1 MNTSLKKRYSTNL
14 SLLTDLYQLTMAY
27 GYWKAGRTAEQAV
40 FHLFFRK
47 TPFDGSFALA
57 AGLEDVVHWLQQWQF
72 TESDIAYLA
81 TLQDHQNQALFE
93 QGFLDYL
100 SQLSFTGI
108 LYAIPEGTVVFAH
121 QPLIRIQAPL
131 IEAQLIETALLTLVN
146 FPTLIATKAARIV
159 QAAQGD
165 AVLEFGLR
173 RAQGIDGGLTASR
186 AAYIGG
192 CAATSN
198 VLAGQIYGIP
208 VKGTHSHSWVMSFDQ
223 EQDAFEAYARA
234 LPDNCIFLVDT
245 YNTKKGILT
254 AIQIGQQLE
263 ADGHAFLGI
272 RLDSGDLL
280 QLSQYARQEL
290 DAAGLE
296 QAQIV
301 ASDGLD
307 EYKIQALKEAGS
319 PIAVWGV
326 GTNLVTAQHQPS
338 LGGVYKLA
346 AIQKAAEQPWQY
358 KIKVSEDALKIST
371 PGILQVRRYF
381 LSDGQPFGDMIWNS
395 VQDTP
400 LQSLKSFDGR
410 TVVVQAR
417 AYEDL
422 LRPILNH
429 QKLLYDLPSLSSIRQ
444 HAQNQLALFQKVD
457 FKWYPIGLESTLQ
470 QLKLNLLQP
479 YFKT

>member
-1 MNTSLKKRYSTNL
+1 MNNSLRQPYATNL

-27 GYWKAGRTAEQAV
+27 GYWKAGRTQEQAV

-47 TPFDGSFALA
+47 SPFKGSFALL
-57 AGLEDVVHWLQQWQF
+57 AGLEDVVHWLQHWQF
-72 TESDIAYLA
+72 SKADIAYLA
-81 TLQDHQNQALFE
+81 TLNDHQNKTLFE

-100 SQLSFTGI
+100 SQLSFTGT
-108 LYAIPEGTVVFAH
+108 LYAMPEGTVVFAN
-121 QPLIRIQAPL
+121 QPLLRVQAPL
-131 IEAQLIETALLTLVN
+131 IEAQLIETALLTLIN

-165 AVLEFGLR
+165 PVLEFGLR
-173 RAQGIDGGLTASR
+173 RAQGIDGALTASR

-208 VKGTHSHSWVMSFDQ
+208 VKGTHSHSWVMSFEQ
-223 EQDAFEAYARA
+223 EQEAFEAYAQA
-234 LPDNCIFLVDT
+234 LPNNCIFLVDT
-245 YNTKKGILT
+245 YNSQKGIQT

-263 ADGHAFLGI
+263 AKGHAFLGI

-280 QLSQYARQEL
+280 QLSQYARKAL

-296 QAQIV
+296 HAQIV

-307 EYKIQALKEAGS
+307 EYKIQALKQAGS

-326 GTNLVTAQHQPS
+326 GTNLVTAQDQPS
-338 LGGVYKLA
+338 LGAVYKLS
-346 AIQKAAEQPWQY
+346 AIQKISESWQY
-358 KIKVSEDALKIST
+358 RIKVSEDALKIST

-381 LSDGQPFGDMIWNS
+381 LSDGQPFGDMIWNTL
-395 VQDTP
+395 QDNPTK
-400 LQSLKSFDGR
+400 SLKSFDGR
-410 TVVVQAR
+410 TVVVQER
-417 AYEDL
+417 TFEDL
-422 LRPILNH
+422 LRPILSH
-429 QKLLYDLPSLSSIRQ
+429 QQLLYELPSLSSIRQ
-444 HAQNQLALFQKVD
+444 HAKEQLALFQNVD
-457 FKWYPIGLESTLQ
+457 FKWYPIGLENTLQ
-470 QLKLNLLQP
+470 QLKLNILQP

>member
-1 MNTSLKKRYSTNL
+1 MNNSLQQRYATNL
-14 SLLTDLYQLTMAY
+14 GLLTDLYQLTMAY
-27 GYWKAGRTAEQAV
+27 GYWKAERTEEQAV

-47 TPFDGSFALA
+47 NPFKGSFALL

-72 TESDIAYLA
+72 TTTDIAYLA
-81 TLQDHQNQALFE
+81 TLKDHQNKVLFE
-93 QGFLDYL
+93 QGFLEYL
-100 SQLSFTGI
+100 GQLSFTGT
-108 LYAIPEGTVVFAH
+108 LYAMPEGTVVFAN
-121 QPLIRIQAPL
+121 QPLLRIQAPL

-192 CAATSN
+192 CTATSN

-223 EQDAFEAYARA
+223 EQEAFETYAQA
-234 LPDNCIFLVDT
+234 LPNNCIFLVDT
-245 YNTKKGILT
+245 YNTKTGIQT

-263 ADGHAFLGI
+263 ANGHSFLGI

-280 QLSQYARQEL
+280 HLSQYARQAL

-307 EYKIQALKEAGS
+307 EYKIKALKQAGS

-326 GTNLVTAQHQPS
+326 GTHLVTAQDQPS
-338 LGGVYKLA
+338 LGAVYKLSA
-346 AIQKAAEQPWQY
+346 LQKAAEPWQY

-400 LQSLKSFDGR
+400 LESLKSFDGR
-410 TVVVQAR
+410 TVVVEER
-417 AYEDL
+417 SFEDL
-422 LRPILNH
+422 LQPIL
-429 QKLLYDLPSLSSIRQ
+429 S
-444 HAQNQLALFQKVD
+444 NQ
-457 FKWYPIGLESTLQ
+457 
-470 QLKLNLLQP
+470 
-479 YFKT
+479 